1 MTVLQ
6 RNDVTGVDLG
16 KLGRILGAA
25 AIVAAFAAGAVYGAN
40 ISATPTQSQA
50 ETEQVLSDSLV
61 ERFQTE
67 FYAEA
72 NALNKADI
80 GVPGPSTAP
89 FMAGTSTPTHVGRTS
104 GVAVSTASGDRADLI
119 FKQKAAELAD
129 PADRIH
135 KQQAADL
142 AD

>member
-16 KLGRILGAA
+16 KLGRILTAA
-25 AIVAAFAAGAVYGAN
+25 AIVAAFAAGAVYGLNVTA
-40 ISATPTQSQA
+40 SPTQTQ
-50 ETEQVLSDSLV
+50 TQTDQVLADSLV
-61 ERFQTE
+61 ERFQDQ
-67 FYAEA
+67 FFAEA

-80 GVPGPSTAP
+80 GVPSASAAP
-89 FMAGTSTPTHVGRTS
+89 FMAGTSTPTHTGRSES
-104 GVAVSTASGDRADLI
+104 GASSTQTGDKADLI
-119 FKQKAAELAD
+119 FKQKAAELTD

>member
-16 KLGRILGAA
+16 KLGRILTSA
-25 AIVAAFAAGAVYGAN
+25 AIVAAFAAGAVYGVN
-40 ISATPTQSQA
+40 ITAAPTQTQ
-50 ETEQVLSDSLV
+50 TDQVRADSLV
-61 ERFQTE
+61 ERFQDQ
-67 FYAEA
+67 FFAEA

-80 GVPGPSTAP
+80 GVPSASAAP
-89 FMAGTSTPTHVGRTS
+89 FMAGTSTPTHTGRTES
-104 GVAVSTASGDRADLI
+104 AASSTQSGDQADLI
-119 FKQKAAELAD
+119 FKQKAAELTD

>member
-16 KLGRILGAA
+16 KLGRILGVA
-25 AIVAAFAAGAVYGAN
+25 AIVAAFAAGAVYGEN
-40 ISATPTQSQA
+40 ISATPTQTQA
-50 ETEQVLSDSLV
+50 GTEQVLPDAV
-61 ERFQTE
+61 AERLQNQF
-67 FYAEA
+67 FAEA

-80 GVPGPSTAP
+80 GVPSASTAP
-89 FMAGTSTPTHVGRTS
+89 YMAGTSTPTHAGRTS
-104 GVAVSTASGDRADLI
+104 SGAVPTESGDRADQI
-119 FKQKAAELAD
+119 FTQKAAELAD

>member
-16 KLGRILGAA
+16 KLGRILTAA
-25 AIVAAFAAGAVYGAN
+25 AIVAAFAAGAAYGVNVVA
-40 ISATPTQSQA
+40 APTQTQ
-50 ETEQVLSDSLV
+50 TDQVLADSLV
-61 ERFQTE
+61 ERFQDQ
-67 FYAEA
+67 FFAEA

-80 GVPGPSTAP
+80 GVPSASAAP
-89 FMAGTSTPTHVGRTS
+89 FMAGTSTPTHTGRSES
-104 GVAVSTASGDRADLI
+104 GASSTQTGDKADLI
-119 FKQKAAELAD
+119 FKQKAAELTD